1 MDNKQ
6 YEMKEGDFVLFA
18 NELSEEDKAKN
29 RPGLSGKGIVGGV
42 EKRFVAWTKTSKN
55 GNKFISGNF
64 SDFIK
69 KEADAPA
76 PATQTQDDVPWS

>member
-64 SDFIK
+64 SDFMK

-76 PATQTQDDVPWS
+76 PATQNQDDVPWS

>member
-64 SDFIK
+64 SDFMK

-76 PATQTQDDVPWS
+76 PATQTQDDVPW

>member
-29 RPGLSGKGIVGGV
+29 RLGLSGKGIVGGV

-64 SDFIK
+64 SDFMK

-76 PATQTQDDVPWS
+76 PATQTQDDVPW

>member
-6 YEMKEGDFVLFA
+6 FEQKEGDFVLYE
-18 NELSEEDKAKN
+18 NDLSEEDKAKN
-29 RPGLSGKGIVGGV
+29 RPGMSGKGIVGGV
-42 EKRFVAWTKTSKN
+42 EKRFVGWKKVSKN
-55 GNKFISGNF
+55 GNRYISGNF

-76 PATQTQDDVPWS
+76 PATQTQDDVTW